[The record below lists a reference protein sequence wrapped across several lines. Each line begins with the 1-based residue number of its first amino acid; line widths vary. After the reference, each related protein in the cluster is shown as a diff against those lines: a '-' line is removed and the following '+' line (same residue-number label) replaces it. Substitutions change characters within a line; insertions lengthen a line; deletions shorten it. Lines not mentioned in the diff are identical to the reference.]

1 MLVSLEIPNRDRA
14 YEWVLKWMA
23 SNAANGVAQKQPR
36 SLARLIEP
44 RVHQLAVETRVQT
57 HKNGSASVGFELV
70 AGPGVHWFRYKG
82 AWMQVRRVLK
92 IDTDYNCF
100 QLILLTGQKRT
111 RYKSCTSYIRHTL
124 GDSHFHDLVSRPRFV
139 PATTGR
145 GTRSCAAGTGRET
158 CVVHCLGNG
167 VAPVWSASEKTPPR
181 ECCTR

>member
-70 AGPGVHWFRYKG
+70 AGPGVHWFRYRG
-82 AWMQVRRVLK
+82 AWMQVSRVLK
-92 IDTDYNCF
+92 IDMDYNLF
-100 QLILLTGQKRT
+100 
-111 RYKSCTSYIRHTL
+111 
-124 GDSHFHDLVSRPRFV
+124 
-139 PATTGR
+139 
-145 GTRSCAAGTGRET
+145 
-158 CVVHCLGNG
+158 
-167 VAPVWSASEKTPPR
+167 
-181 ECCTR
+181 